1 MKKYIFLAVSAL
13 TLASCQTD
21 DFLGDTPG
29 NNPSYAQKAI
39 SFGGTTGKISRAEGT
54 QTGTTAAAT
63 LHKNFIVFGTKTVG
77 DNTSVVVYNYYNVNW
92 KTPEGTNEGAWVY
105 EGQDKSPLNNL
116 EGNQSLKYWDY
127 SATKYDFYAFS
138 LAGHNLGKGEN
149 DIKVVK
155 DENQVNPTFILTGK
169 VSDLKTCY
177 AADPVSVM
185 PNNYKNK
192 VQFTFRSTGTNAQ
205 VSVGIYE
212 TISGY
217 DIKEIKFYKADDTKS
232 TQPVLFATKECFSS
246 SEETGTGTLK
256 LIFDKTS
263 VTTELTEDNPT
274 TGTSPKTANLEFKD
288 FSFGQNNHLGTD
300 RISATATSA
309 IPVSPTNIEDGLT
322 MKVDYTLISTDGS
335 GETITVTG
343 ATVKVPKDH
352 TNWQP
357 NFHYTYI
364 FKITDSTN
372 GSTGGTGGTPG
383 LNPIVFDAIVSEESG
398 GTHTTVTEFN
408 KNGTGSTTEEN
419 TNGEN

>member
-39 SFGGTTGKISRAEGT
+39 SFGGTTGKISRAELNGAD
-54 QTGTTAAAT
+54 AAEK

-92 KTPEGTNEGAWVY
+92 KTPEGAWVY
-105 EGQDKSPLNNL
+105 AGEDKSPLNNL

-212 TISGY
+212 TIPGY
-217 DIKEIKFYKADDTKS
+217 DIKEIQFYKADDTKS
-232 TQPVLFATKECFSS
+232 TQPVLFATKEYFSS

-288 FSFGQNNHLGTD
+288 FSVGPHLGTD
-300 RISATATSA
+300 RNSATATSA
-309 IPVSPTNIEDGLT
+309 IPVSPTNIENGLT

-335 GETITVTG
+335 GETITVKG
-343 ATVKVPKDH
+343 ATVKVQGNY

-372 GSTGGTGGTPG
+372 GSTGGTDTPSG
-383 LNPIVFDAIVSEESG
+383 LAPIVFDAIVSEESG

-408 KNGTGSTTEEN
+408 KDDTGGTTEEN
-419 TNGEN
+419 TNGGN